1 MEFKP
6 RNVLKGGMDSKG
18 NIRVEEWDY
27 DTLATLEFG
36 RWMVPFIFGLI
47 VLSALSPL
55 IVLILLFTGHIR
67 ARAMYMIAGF
77 ISAYVLY
84 DFNHGWLC
92 LRATNIFFDEAAIN
106 WFVTANV
113 ISLFISLVLMT
124 FGKLI
129 EDRITRPYT
138 EISEYDYDELN
149 ESQRV
154 DIANKTGGN
163 LGIAYLFI
171 ILLGF
176 IGFVISHE
184 ITSDNRGWVNNITT
198 VKDDLEEQRY
208 LEEKIRWNK
217 ENYKK
222 NHTPY

>member
-1 MEFKP
+1 
-6 RNVLKGGMDSKG
+6 
-18 NIRVEEWDY
+18 
-27 DTLATLEFG
+27 
-36 RWMVPFIFGLI
+36 
-47 VLSALSPL
+47 
-55 IVLILLFTGHIR
+55 
-67 ARAMYMIAGF
+67 
-77 ISAYVLY
+77 
-84 DFNHGWLC
+84 
-92 LRATNIFFDEAAIN
+92 
-106 WFVTANV
+106 
-113 ISLFISLVLMT
+113 MT

-154 DIANKTGGN
+154 DITNKTGSN

>member
-55 IVLILLFTGHIR
+55 IVLLLLFTGHIR
-67 ARAMYMIAGF
+67 ARVSYVIAGL

-92 LRATNIFFDEAAIN
+92 LRATKIFFDEAAIN
-106 WFVTANV
+106 WFVSANI
-113 ISLFISLVLMT
+113 ISLLISLVLMT
-124 FGKLI
+124 FGSLI
-129 EDRITRPYT
+129 QDYILKPYT
-138 EISEYDYDELN
+138 DMKCDYDDL
-149 ESQRV
+149 STTQKV
-154 DIANKTGGN
+154 DITNKIGGN
-163 LGIAYLFI
+163 MGITYLFI
-171 ILLGF
+171 ILIGF
-176 IGFVISHE
+176 IGFVVSRE
-184 ITSDNRGWVNNITT
+184 VTSNNLGWVNEITT
-198 VKDDLEEQRY
+198 LKDEREAEAYHQ
-208 LEEKIRWNK
+208 EKIRWNI